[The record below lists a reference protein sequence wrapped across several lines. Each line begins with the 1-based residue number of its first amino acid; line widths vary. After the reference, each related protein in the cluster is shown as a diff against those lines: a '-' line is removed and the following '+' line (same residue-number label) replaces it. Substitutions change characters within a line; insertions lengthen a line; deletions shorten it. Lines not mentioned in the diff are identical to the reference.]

1 MSTRWFAWGPE
12 PHVAFSRLGAVLA
25 TVPVPPKRLEDY
37 LGSAGEEAVDRL
49 REMARPLS
57 GSRLLMLN
65 STAFGGGVAEL
76 LFTQVALLED
86 LGIETTWA
94 VLEGSDEYFAVTKA
108 VHNALQGAPI
118 DWTPQMETAYLE
130 RIRANAAELTE
141 TFDVVF
147 VHDPQPAALIEAL
160 EDEDRKT
167 GRWLWRCHIDLS
179 TPHAPVWAF
188 FEPIVNRYDAAIF
201 TMEAFSQPGVTAPV
215 AFVPPSI
222 DPISTKNTPLN
233 DETVHEVLT
242 AFGID
247 PRRPIVTQVSRFD
260 PWKDP
265 LGVIDAFRIARE
277 EHPELQLV
285 MAGSMASDD
294 PEGMEFLDRTEAHRD
309 GDRDIHLL
317 TNLHNVGNLEVNAF
331 QSASAVVVQK
341 STREGFGL
349 TVTEALWKG
358 KAFIGGDVGGIPL
371 QIQDGETGFLVNSP
385 EECAQRCIELLSDPA
400 LARRLGLA
408 GKEHARR
415 NFLSPR
421 YLRDYLRVFSAMA
434 DEA

>member
-1 MSTRWFAWGPE
+1 M
-12 PHVAFSRLGAVLA
+12 LA
-25 TVPVPPKRLEDY
+25 TVPVPPKLLDDY
-37 LGSAGEEAVDRL
+37 VEAAGVEAVDRL
-49 REMARPLS
+49 REVARPLA

-76 LFTQVALLED
+76 LLTQVALLQD
-86 LGIETTWA
+86 LGIDTTWA

-108 VHNALQGAPI
+108 VHNALQGAPLA
-118 DWTPQMETAYLE
+118 WTSGMEAVYRE
-130 RIRANAAELTE
+130 RIRANAEELTE

-160 EDEDRKT
+160 EDEDRKE

-179 TPHAPVWAF
+179 TPYAPVWAF

-201 TMEAFSQPGVTAPV
+201 TMETFSQPGVTAPV

-222 DPISTKNTPLN
+222 DPISTKNAPMN

-242 AFGID
+242 AYGID
-247 PRRPIVTQVSRFD
+247 PQRPIVTQVSRFD

-265 LGVIDAFRIARE
+265 LGVIDAFRLARE

-309 GDRDIHLL
+309 GDPDIHLL
-317 TNLHNVGNLEVNAF
+317 TNLHKVGNLEVNAF
-331 QSASAVVVQK
+331 QRASAVVVQK

-349 TVTEALWKG
+349 VVAEGMWKG
-358 KAFIGGDVGGIPL
+358 KPVVGGDVGGITL
-371 QIQDGETGFLVNSP
+371 QIEEGVSGYLVDSI
-385 EECAQRCIELLSDPA
+385 EACAARISELIADPD
-400 LARRLGLA
+400 LRERMGQA
-408 GKEHARR
+408 GRERVR
-415 NFLSPR
+415 DRFLSVR
-421 YLRDYLRVFSAMA
+421 EIEDYLRLMSAST
-434 DEA
+434 